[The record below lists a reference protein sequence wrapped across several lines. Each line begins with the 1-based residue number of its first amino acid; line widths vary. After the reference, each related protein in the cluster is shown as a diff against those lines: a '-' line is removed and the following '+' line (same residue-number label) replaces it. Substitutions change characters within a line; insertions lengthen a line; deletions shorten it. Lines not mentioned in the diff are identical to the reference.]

1 METILNAIEID
12 IMGCLGGK
20 YVNEYSMMS
29 HKSKKSKCHCIG
41 ERVYFCSLSLA
52 IVIVP
57 SLWTCL
63 VNTFLSK
70 PLCIHLLG

>member
-20 YVNEYSMMS
+20 YVLICPSEYSMMS

-57 SLWTCL
+57 SL
-63 VNTFLSK
+63 
-70 PLCIHLLG
+70 